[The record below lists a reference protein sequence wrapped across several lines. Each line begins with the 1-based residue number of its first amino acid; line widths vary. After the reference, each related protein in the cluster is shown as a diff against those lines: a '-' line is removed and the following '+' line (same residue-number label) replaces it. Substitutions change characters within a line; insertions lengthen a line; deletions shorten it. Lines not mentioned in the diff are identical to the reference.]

1 MRGDRRPGDVFRA
14 RGLAFGAVVLFW
26 LGTVVAGALAPGY
39 AARADYV
46 SSLAG
51 RGSEVA
57 PLGVAA
63 LVALACSHFAA
74 AAAVRGRTAVPLVLA
89 GLCGL
94 AVAAFRIACPL
105 GAAGCGSGA
114 NETVPDLADTVHVYG
129 VLGYE
134 IALVAAMLAVA
145 GRLGRTRPVAA
156 ALTVAAA
163 VASVVLALNIGG
175 ADLGAWQRAWLLVN
189 TGWMVLLVRRLS

>member
-1 MRGDRRPGDVFRA
+1 MRA
-14 RGLAFGAVVLFW
+14 RWTVVGALAVFW
-26 LGTVVAGALAPGY
+26 AGTAVAGALAPGY
-39 AARADYV
+39 SARGDFV

-57 PLGVAA
+57 PLGIAA
-63 LVALACSHFAA
+63 LLALAGAHLAA
-74 AAAVRGRTAVPLVLA
+74 AAAVRGRAAVALGLA
-89 GLCGL
+89 GLCGIV
-94 AVAAFRIACPL
+94 VAAFRTACPL

-114 NETVPDLADTVHVYG
+114 NETVPDLADAVHVYG
-129 VLGYE
+129 VVGYE

-145 GRLGRTRPVAA
+145 GRLARTRPAAA

-175 ADLGAWQRAWLLVN
+175 PDLGAWQRAWLAVN
-189 TGWMVLLVRRLS
+189 TGWLAVATLRLGSHTG

>member
-1 MRGDRRPGDVFRA
+1 MRRTATLPSRGIAVGALAVFW
-14 RGLAFGAVVLFW
+14 V
-26 LGTVVAGALAPGY
+26 GTVVAGALAPGY
-39 AARADYV
+39 SARADYI

-57 PLGVAA
+57 PLGIAA
-63 LVALACSHFAA
+63 LLALAGAHLAA
-74 AAAVRGRTAVPLVLA
+74 AVAVRGRTAVPLALA

-94 AVAAFRIACPL
+94 AVATFRTACPL

-114 NETVPDLADTVHVYG
+114 NETVPDLADSVHVYG
-129 VLGYE
+129 VVGYE

-145 GRLGRTRPVAA
+145 ARLARTRPVAA

-163 VASVVLALNIGG
+163 VASIGLALAIGG
-175 ADLGAWQRAWLLVN
+175 PDLGVWQRAWLLVN
-189 TGWMVLLVRRLS
+189 TGWLAVAVSRLRR